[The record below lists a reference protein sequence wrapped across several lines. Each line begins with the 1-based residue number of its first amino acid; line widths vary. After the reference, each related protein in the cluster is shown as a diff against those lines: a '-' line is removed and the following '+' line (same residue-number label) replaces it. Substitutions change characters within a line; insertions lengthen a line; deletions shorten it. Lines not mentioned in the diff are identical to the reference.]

1 MLADPR
7 AEALA
12 TRFAAQWLRLQD
24 LDKVHPDVRFYPDF
38 DEQLAD
44 AMRRETEL
52 FFDNLVR
59 EDRSVLDLLHGRLHV
74 RQRAAGEALRHSGR
88 GRRRVP
94 PGDAIPTTAAA
105 ACSARAAC

>member
-24 LDKVHPDVRFYPDF
+24 LDKVHPDALQFPDF

-44 AMRRETEL
+44 DMRRETEL

-59 EDRSVLDLLHGRLHV
+59 EDR
-74 RQRAAGEALRHSGR
+74 QRARARTR
-88 GRRRVP
+88 
-94 PGDAIPTTAAA
+94 PTTR
-105 ACSARAAC
+105 S